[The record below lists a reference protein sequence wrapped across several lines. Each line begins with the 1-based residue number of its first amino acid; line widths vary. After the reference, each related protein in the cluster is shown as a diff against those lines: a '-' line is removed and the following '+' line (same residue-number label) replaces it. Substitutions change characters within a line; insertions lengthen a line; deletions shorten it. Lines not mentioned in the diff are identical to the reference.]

1 MNKTIFFWFAFLFL
15 LLGAIIIN
23 SEDNLCNQDYIS
35 LELRYNG
42 AFSIVNKSLEKG
54 CAPKLNHIAGFQYSY
69 NLTGDNKS
77 LYSADFNPT
86 LLYSDGFVNDTDGS
100 VEEIQQDF
108 FILLPSPKEAEKVIL
123 YDNQTKILEIPVYDV
138 GATSCKI

>member
-1 MNKTIFFWFAFLFL
+1 MNKIIIFIFVILSL
-15 LLGAIIIN
+15 LLGAVIIN
-23 SEDNLCNQDYIS
+23 SENNICNQDYIS

-42 AFSIVNKSLEKG
+42 EFSLVNKSLEKG
-54 CAPKLNHIAGFQYSY
+54 CAPELNHIAGFRYSY

-86 LLYSDGFVNDTDGS
+86 LLYSDGFAEDIEGN

-108 FILLPSPKEAEKVIL
+108 FILLPSPKEAEKVEL
-123 YDNQTKILEIPVYDV
+123 YDNNTKILEIPVYDV
-138 GATSCKI
+138 GAASCRI